1 MSINQNFNKVIVP
14 PIKIQGIKSKL
25 IPFINSSID
34 WDSQNGIWIEP
45 FLGSGSVLFNIQPS
59 KAIVGDSNP
68 HLIKFYTDLQNG
80 TITPE
85 MIRIFLT
92 HEGEKLKIS
101 KGEYY
106 YEVRERFNN
115 SPNSLDF
122 LFLNRSCFNG
132 MIRFNR
138 KGKFNVPFCKK
149 PERFR
154 QAYITKIVNQVEKIR
169 KIIQSNDWK
178 FINTDWGNIVLN
190 ANKNDFIY
198 LDPPYIGRST
208 DYYNNW
214 TVNEAM
220 KMAEII
226 QKSPAGWA
234 LSMWKY
240 NKYRCNNY
248 INYWEAYEVSIN
260 HFYHL
265 GSSEKNRNEV
275 SEVLLIK
282 HGYEQNNLKKNT
294 KNLQLKF
301 NI

>member
-25 IPFINSSID
+25 IPFINSSVN
-34 WDSQNGIWIEP
+34 WKHNQGTWIEP

-68 HLIKFYTDLQNG
+68 HLINFYKDLQSNK
-80 TITPE
+80 ITPA
-85 MIRIFLT
+85 MIQTFLFN
-92 HEGEKLKIS
+92 EGAKLKAS
-101 KGEYY
+101 DGAYY
-106 YEVRERFNN
+106 YEVRERFNS

-132 MIRFNR
+132 MIRFNK
-138 KGKFNVPFCKK
+138 KGYFNVPFCKK
-149 PERFR
+149 PDRFR
-154 QAYITKIVNQVEKIR
+154 QAYITKIVNQTKKVKQL
-169 KIIQSNDWK
+169 IQNNDWT
-178 FINTDWGNIVLN
+178 FINTDWENTISN
-190 ANKNDFIY
+190 ASHNDFIY

-208 DYYNNW
+208 DYFNNW

-220 KMAEII
+220 KMAQIV
-226 QKSPAGWA
+226 QKSKAGWA
-234 LSMWKY
+234 LSMWKS

-248 INYWEAYEVSIN
+248 INYWDAYEANIN

-275 SEVLLIK
+275 NEVLLIK
-282 HGYEQNNLKKNT
+282 YGYEQHEFDKIT
-294 KNLQLKF
+294 ENLQLKF
-301 NI
+301 KI